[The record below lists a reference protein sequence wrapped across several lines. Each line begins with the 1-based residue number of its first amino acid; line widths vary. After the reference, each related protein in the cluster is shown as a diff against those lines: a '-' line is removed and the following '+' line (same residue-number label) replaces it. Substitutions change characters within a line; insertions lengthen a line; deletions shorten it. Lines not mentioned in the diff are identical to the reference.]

1 MASETRPA
9 GGDRIARN
17 TAIFSV
23 ATGLSRVAGLV
34 REIVA
39 SSYFGTSGAF
49 SAFTVAFQVPNLVR
63 NLFADSALSAAFVP
77 VFTDLLVKEK
87 RRDAFLLASTL
98 AAVIVGGLGSI
109 TVLFIL
115 IAPWLMPLLADT
127 PSSTPSR
134 PGCRRCCSRSCCC
147 SA

>member
-9 GGDRIARN
+9 GGSRIARN

-77 VFTDLLVKEK
+77 VFTDLLVK
-87 RRDAFLLASTL
+87 A
-98 AAVIVGGLGSI
+98 GGA
-109 TVLFIL
+109 T
-115 IAPWLMPLLADT
+115 
-127 PSSTPSR
+127 R
-134 PGCRRCCSRSCCC
+134 SRSRRR
-147 SA
+147 SRR